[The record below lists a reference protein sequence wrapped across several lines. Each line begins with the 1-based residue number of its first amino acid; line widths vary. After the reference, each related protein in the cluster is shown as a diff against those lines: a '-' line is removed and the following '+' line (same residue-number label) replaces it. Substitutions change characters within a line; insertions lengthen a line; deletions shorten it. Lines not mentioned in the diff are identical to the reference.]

1 MRRDKIVMLN
11 EKAAFIAQLESVLL
25 SDAERSGLD
34 SICYEYDLTTNDEVI
49 IVIFKGGGIKKDAGH
64 CKQQRRKR
72 EGDCKCHLRIRRR
85 KCVYPADAPTAKGGC
100 ARKEKTESSV

>member
-11 EKAAFIAQLESVLL
+11 EKAAFIAQLESALL

-49 IVIFKGGGIKKDAGH
+49 IVIFKGGGTKKMLAAANSNG
-64 CKQQRRKR
+64 
-72 EGDCKCHLRIRRR
+72 
-85 KCVYPADAPTAKGGC
+85 ANAKAIVNAIYG
-100 ARKEKTESSV
+100 